1 MKSREKQLIAELKHF
16 SAPEKIEKA
25 KRYFKTGKG
34 DYAEFDIF
42 WGITTPEIKA
52 VIQDFTFSLSLEE
65 IENILSS
72 QIHEVRMAALSM
84 LVNRYQKRADE
95 RKTIAN
101 IYLNNTKHINNWD
114 LVDISAAKIL
124 GAHSFPGDSATL
136 LRLSKSSDL
145 WEQRIAIVS
154 THHFIQNNSF
164 EITFRICK
172 SFLNNSHDLIHKA
185 CGWMLREIGKRSQKE
200 LINWLDI
207 HYKDMPRTMLRYSI
221 ERFDENTRLSYL
233 NGQIKNI

>member
-1 MKSREKQLIAELKHF
+1 MKSREKQLIAELKRF
-16 SAPEKIEKA
+16 STPEKIEKA
-25 KRYFKTGKG
+25 KRYFKTAKG

-42 WGITTPEIKA
+42 WGVTTPEIKA
-52 VIQDFTFSLSLEE
+52 VIQDFTFTLSLEE

-72 QIHEVRMAALSM
+72 ELHEARMAALIM

-95 RKTIAN
+95 REKIAN

-124 GAHSFPGDSATL
+124 GVHCFPNESSKL
-136 LRLSKSSDL
+136 YKLSKSSDL

-154 THHFIQNNSF
+154 THHFIQNDSF
-164 EITFRICK
+164 DPTLHICK
-172 SFLNNSHDLIHKA
+172 SFLNHPHDLIHKA

-200 LINWLDI
+200 LVNWLDI

-221 ERFDENTRLSYL
+221 ERFDEDMRLSYL
-233 NGQIKNI
+233 NGKI